1 VKLPRDTAAL
11 VGLFA
16 VSGVVHLVR
25 PKVYEPL
32 MPSWV
37 PRHREVVLGS
47 GVAELACA
55 AGLALPAT
63 RRTAGWASAALLVGI
78 FPGNVKMALDAQ
90 QVRSTSTR
98 ARQYKAGTLHAG
110 PAAPSAA
117 ADPRGAQGHS
127 QLRLAA
133 SGSKPRR

>member
-11 VGLFA
+11 LWIFA

-25 PKVYEPL
+25 PEVYESL

-37 PRHREVVLGS
+37 PRHRQVILGS

-63 RRTAGWASAALLVGI
+63 RRTAGWASAALLVGV
-78 FPGNVKMALDAQ
+78 FPGNVKMAVDAQ
-90 QVRSTSTR
+90 QIGKRSPKILR
-98 ARQYKAGTLHAG
+98 YRVATL
-110 PAAPSAA
+110 
-117 ADPRGAQGHS
+117 
-127 QLRLAA
+127 LRLPLQWPMIRIALRAA
-133 SGSKPRR
+133 RG